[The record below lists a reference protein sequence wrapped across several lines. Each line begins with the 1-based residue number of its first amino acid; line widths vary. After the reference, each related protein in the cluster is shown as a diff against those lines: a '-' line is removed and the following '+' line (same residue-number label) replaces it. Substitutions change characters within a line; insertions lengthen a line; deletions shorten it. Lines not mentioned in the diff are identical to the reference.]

1 MLYPPPTLFVLNYEG
16 KTDNF
21 MNCSNRLSLLDHA
34 EETREGGRKGEK
46 KEIRK
51 KEREEKE
58 GRREEKGGRKM
69 GSLLDTR

>member
-1 MLYPPPTLFVLNYEG
+1 M
-16 KTDNF
+16 
-21 MNCSNRLSLLDHA
+21 
-34 EETREGGRKGEK
+34 REGGRKGEK

>member
-1 MLYPPPTLFVLNYEG
+1 
-16 KTDNF
+16 